1 MFYISYLDDLDVASA
16 ERNKPLECG
25 DAIFLILFE
34 VQNNLLGSTN
44 TSVVNSITQMPHTH
58 TQLRLQIEIPQC
70 CNTHSGT
77 PGTLNQDALCN

>member
-16 ERNKPLECG
+16 ERNKPIECG

-44 TSVVNSITQMPHTH
+44 TFVVNSITQMPHTH
-58 TQLRLQIEIPQC
+58 TLSYVFKLKFH
-70 CNTHSGT
+70 NAATHTAELLGH
-77 PGTLNQDALCN
+77 